1 MAAKQENKLKKW
13 ALVKEKVT
21 SPDADNTE
29 ANLENAEPELCIRWL
44 QIPTVVNYSGLK
56 KRLENSDNG
65 WMVQFLELGGLD
77 LLLEALDRLSGR
89 GVAKITDALLQLTCV
104 KCVRAVMNSSKGI
117 DYIINNAG
125 YVRKLSQALDTAN
138 ITVKKQ
144 VFELLAALSI
154 YSSEGHNLALD
165 ALENYKTVKRQQ
177 YRFSVIM
184 NELQTTDNVPYM
196 TILLSVI
203 NAIIL
208 GCEELIPRTQLR
220 NEFIGLH
227 LLDILPSLREQ
238 DDEDLLVQCLTF
250 EDTKGDDDEELM
262 KLYDGIDMNSH
273 QEVFATLFNK
283 VSSSP
288 VSTQLLSILQ
298 SLLQLE
304 PSSSSSP
311 LIWEALEVL
320 VNRAILIADDINEDE
335 DIGIVMERLVLIKKF
350 RKDQPVKQNANK
362 KAVDKAVQTELSL
375 PTAAAE
381 VKQKAGSSLPP
392 STDEVLLSAPSP
404 PPPPPPPPPPL
415 PPIPIVADGTMTS
428 PSNDLHTASIPPAPP
443 LPGTGSVPPPPPPLP
458 GTGSVPPPPPP
469 LPGTGGVPPP
479 PPPLPGT
486 GGVPPPPPP
495 LPGAGCVP
503 PPPPP
508 LPGTGG
514 VPPPPPPPFPG
525 GIPPP
530 PPPPGAF
537 NNDAPITASRTAN
550 QLYSRGPPLRH
561 VHQPKLRMKKLNWQ
575 KIPPKL
581 ATETN
586 SLWSSIHQTAEPSL
600 DPDYASIEKL
610 FCFPVSE
617 PKKKEQ
623 NVTKKEP
630 KEITFL
636 DSRKSLNLNIFLKQF
651 KCSDEEVADMIRTGD
666 RSKFDV
672 ECLKQLQK
680 LLPEDHEVENIKA
693 YKGEKE
699 KLASAD
705 HFYLVLL
712 GIPCYQLRINC
723 MFLCEEAMVTLQ
735 MLCPRAELI
744 KSACQDLLSATRLPL
759 FCELILK
766 VGNFLNYGS
775 HTGDAKGF
783 KINTLLKLTETKA
796 NQSRITLLHHM
807 IEEAEKF
814 HPDLLK
820 LPDDLEGISQ
830 AGGLSVDSLQA
841 DTVNLLERLK
851 KISGIIKSSTDDVKL
866 QFDKPIQESLSAT
879 TELKQILEEIE
890 TERTKLAMYFCDD
903 IGKFSLEELFQTIK
917 TFRDCF
923 LKAMKENKLR
933 KEQVA
938 KAEKRKQKLQ
948 EEEAKRQKGENGQV
962 VPKSSIKQEE
972 ECIIDALL
980 SDIRKGF
987 KLKKTARSHCENLSA
1002 PKHSINEATTEI
1014 CKGKI
1019 SLGITGCMHVTSN
1032 YQIDTSTEDKE
1043 STEVSQST
1051 ATSTIMDDSSN
1062 SKVMPLVSQQPP
1074 AEQKPAEDKTMMNT
1088 VLQSTDNHL
1097 SSSEIN
1103 TPETKSGHE
1112 KVNDK
1117 NLDTCTT
1124 AGSKEIVCQDNPRS
1138 SNEVLIANE
1147 HEQLTQC
1154 NAEVCVDIVDKEKEV
1169 LFHGSNTDG
1178 NLSQVDN
1185 EINSQNEDSIEHIDP
1200 TCDMLDSKTDTVTK
1214 MTTSQT
1220 VEQTNPDISATCPN
1234 QGHSHSGDVSPTGST
1249 SPRSSLTLSGW
1260 KSKDRKN
1267 ACSEN
1272 TSNKSKKHCSLH

>member
-1 MAAKQENKLKKW
+1 MAAKQESKSKKW
-13 ALVKEKVT
+13 ALVKEKIT
-21 SPDADNTE
+21 APDIDNTE
-29 ANLENAEPELCIRWL
+29 ANLENADPELCIRLL
-44 QIPTVVNYSGLK
+44 QTPTVMNYSGLK
-56 KRLENSDNG
+56 KRVENSNNA
-65 WMVQFLELGGLD
+65 WMLQFLELGGLD

-117 DYIINNAG
+117 DYIINNSG

-154 YSSEGHNLALD
+154 YSPEGHSLALD

-184 NELQTTDNVPYM
+184 NEFQTTDNVPYM

-227 LLDILPSLREQ
+227 LLDILPSLRDQ

-250 EDTKGDDDEELM
+250 EDGKADDDEELM
-262 KLYDGIDMNSH
+262 KISDGIDMNSH
-273 QEVFATLFNK
+273 QEVFVTLFNK

-288 VSTQLLSILQ
+288 ASTQLLSILQ
-298 SLLQLE
+298 GLLQLD
-304 PSSSSSP
+304 PSNSGSP
-311 LIWEALEVL
+311 LIWEALEIL
-320 VNRAILIADDINEDE
+320 VNRAVLIAYNTNEDE
-335 DIGIVMERLVLIKKF
+335 DIGLIMERLVLTKKLE
-350 RKDQPVKQNANK
+350 KDQPVKQNANK
-362 KAVDKAVQTELSL
+362 KAVEKAVQTEPSL
-375 PTAAAE
+375 PTSAAG
-381 VKQKAGSSLPP
+381 VKQKASSSLPP
-392 STDEVLLSAPSP
+392 SVDKVLLSAPSS
-404 PPPPPPPPPPL
+404 PPPL
-415 PPIPIVADGTMTS
+415 PAVADDTMTS
-428 PSNDLHTASIPPAPP
+428 PPSDLHTANIPPAPP
-443 LPGTGSVPPPPPPLP
+443 LPGTVGSPPPPHA
-458 GTGSVPPPPPP
+458 PP

-479 PPPLPGT
+479 P
-486 GGVPPPPPP
+486 
-495 LPGAGCVP
+495 A
-503 PPPPP
+503 PP

-514 VPPPPPPPFPG
+514 VPPPPPPPPLPGTGGPPPPPPLFPG

-530 PPPPGAF
+530 PPPPGSF
-537 NNDAPITASRTAN
+537 NDAPIVASRSAN
-550 QLYSRGPPLRH
+550 QLYSCGPPLQ
-561 VHQPKLRMKKLNWQ
+561 QPKLRMKKLNWQ
-575 KIPPKL
+575 KISPKM
-581 ATETN
+581 ATENN
-586 SLWSSIHQTAEPSL
+586 SLWSSIHRAAASSL

-610 FCFPVSE
+610 FCFPISE
-617 PKKKEQ
+617 PKKKQQ
-623 NVTKKEP
+623 NVSKKEP

-651 KCSDEEVADMIRTGD
+651 KCSDEEVANMIRTGD

-680 LLPEDHEVENIKA
+680 LLPENHEIENIKA

-712 GIPCYQLRINC
+712 DIPSYQLRIDC
-723 MFLCEEAMVTLQ
+723 MFLCEEAAVALQ
-735 MLCPRAELI
+735 MLRPKGELI
-744 KSACQDLLSATRLPL
+744 KTACQDLLSATRLPL

-807 IEEAEKF
+807 IEEAENF
-814 HPDLLK
+814 HPDLLN
-820 LPDDLEGISQ
+820 LPDDLESISQ
-830 AGGLSVDSLQA
+830 AGGISVESLQA
-841 DTVNLLERLK
+841 DTINLLERLK
-851 KISGIIKSSTDDVKL
+851 KTSGILKSSIDDIKL

-890 TERTKLAMYFCDD
+890 AERKKLALYFCDD
-903 IGKFSLEELFQTIK
+903 IGKFSLEELFKTIK
-917 TFRDCF
+917 TFRDYF

-948 EEEAKRQKGENGQV
+948 EEEAKRQKGEDGHV
-962 VPKSSIKQEE
+962 VQKLPIKQEE

-987 KLKKTARSHCENLSA
+987 KLKKTARSNCENLSA
-1002 PKHSINEATTEI
+1002 PKHSTTETSSR
-1014 CKGKI
+1014 KI
-1019 SLGITGCMHVTSN
+1019 LLDQN
-1032 YQIDTSTEDKE
+1032 DTSTEDKE
-1043 STEVSQST
+1043 NKRASQYT
-1051 ATSTIMDDSSN
+1051 TTSAIMDESSN
-1062 SKVMPLVSQQPP
+1062 SMVKLVTQQPP
-1074 AEQKPAEDKTMMNT
+1074 AEQRPAEDKAPISD
-1088 VLQSTDNHL
+1088 VLKTSASSP
-1097 SSSEIN
+1097 SSSEVN
-1103 TPETKSGHE
+1103 APETESERE

-1117 NLDTCTT
+1117 NLETCSTD
-1124 AGSKEIVCQDNPRS
+1124 ANKVIVCQDNPRS
-1138 SNEVLIANE
+1138 SKEMLIANE

-1154 NAEVCVDIVDKEKEV
+1154 NAVASVDIVARENEI
-1169 LFHGSNTDG
+1169 LFHSSNING
-1178 NLSQVDN
+1178 NLSQADN
-1185 EINSQNEDSIEHIDP
+1185 KINSQNKVDSR
-1200 TCDMLDSKTDTVTK
+1200 CDMPDSKTNTVTEI
-1214 MTTSQT
+1214 TISETE
-1220 VEQTNPDISATCPN
+1220 EQTIPDTSATCPSPRN
-1234 QGHSHSGDVSPTGST
+1234 SHSGDESPTKST
-1249 SPRSSLTLSGW
+1249 SPRSSLTLLGR
-1260 KSKDRKN
+1260 KSKDRKSKKSKEV
-1267 ACSEN
+1267 CSEDR
-1272 TSNKSKKHCSLH
+1272 SNKSKKPCSLH